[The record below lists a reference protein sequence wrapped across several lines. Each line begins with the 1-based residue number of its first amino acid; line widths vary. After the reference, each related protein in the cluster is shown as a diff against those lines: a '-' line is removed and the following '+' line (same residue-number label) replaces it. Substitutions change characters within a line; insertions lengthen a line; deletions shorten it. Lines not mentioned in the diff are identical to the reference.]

1 LGVLAVS
8 EYAVVFP
15 DSSEALIGIFTKPEE
30 NSNRVRP
37 AVVFLNAGLL
47 HRIGPNRLYVRMARE
62 MAAHGFSSLRFDL
75 SGIGDSPPRTDGLP
89 LRNAVLRDVLDAL
102 DFLSQKRELYSFILI
117 GLCSGA
123 DLAFQVA
130 LADKRVVG
138 VVLIDGLPYRTLRAY
153 VYDQVSRGWS
163 VIAGGAWRKLFPWLV
178 KTLAGTKTALGE
190 RGVPPRAVAEAG
202 LHDLADRGVNLLIV
216 YTQGRGYNYA
226 RQFAELFPSVP
237 TDRIEVVY
245 LKGAEHTFELLTDQD
260 RLVRTVNNWT
270 SRFDR
275 YRAHGMSR
283 SPNRLN

>member
-1 LGVLAVS
+1 LV
-8 EYAVVFP
+8 
-15 DSSEALIGIFTKPEE
+15 GIFTKPEE
-30 NSNRVRP
+30 SSNCVRP
-37 AVVFLNAGLL
+37 ALVFLNAGLL

-89 LRNAVLRDVLDAL
+89 LRNAVLCDVLEAL
-102 DFLSQKRELYSFILI
+102 DFLSQKRALSSFILI

-138 VVLIDGLPYRTLRAY
+138 AILIDGLPYRTLRSY
-153 VYDQVSRGWS
+153 VYDQVSRVWS
-163 VIAGGAWRKLFPWLV
+163 VVAGGAWRKLFPWLV
-178 KTLAGTKTALGE
+178 KRLAGTRTALGE
-190 RGVPPRAVAEAG
+190 RDIPPRAVAESG
-202 LHDLADRGVNLLIV
+202 LRDLADRGVNLLIV

-237 TDRIEVVY
+237 TDLTRVVY
-245 LKGAEHTFELLTDQD
+245 LKGAEHTFEVLTDQD

-270 SRFDR
+270 SRFDG
-275 YRAHGMSR
+275 YRAHGMAR
-283 SPNRLN
+283 

>member
-1 LGVLAVS
+1 LGVLAVT
-8 EYAVVFP
+8 EQAVVFP
-15 DSSEALIGIFTKPEE
+15 DLSEALIGVFTKPEE
-30 NSNRVRP
+30 SSNYVRP

-89 LRNAVLRDVLDAL
+89 LRDAVLHDVRDAL
-102 DFLSQKRELYSFILI
+102 DFLSQKWAISSFILI

-138 VVLIDGLPYRTLRAY
+138 AVLIDGLPYRTLRSY
-153 VYDQVSRGWS
+153 VYDQASRGWS

-178 KTLAGTKTALGE
+178 KRLAATKAAMGE
-190 RGVPPRAVAEAG
+190 RDIPPRAVAEAG
-202 LHDLADRGVNLLIV
+202 LRVLADRGVNLLII

-226 RQFAELFPSVP
+226 RQFAELFPSVL
-237 TDRIEVVY
+237 TDRIDVAY

-270 SRFDR
+270 PRFDG
-275 YRAHGMSR
+275 YRAHGMARSR
-283 SPNRLN
+283 N